1 MENNERAYKDEL
13 VQKISDLFLT
23 FGLRSTSMDD
33 IANHLKISKKTLY
46 QYFGNKDDVV
56 EQVMLFR
63 IYDKRGRSEL
73 GETERQNPI
82 AVIGYVKR
90 FVINM
95 LDTRIPA
102 NDFDMKKYHPA
113 VYAKVKAA
121 HEKLTKDF
129 LSSLLDQGIKAGYFR
144 PDIDRDLQIYLL
156 NTPLQ
161 YLGDPELGINLPY
174 PIPMVVCT
182 ILDNFMRAIA
192 TEKGLR
198 EIEKYEAE
206 QKTITTKTINL

>member
-1 MENNERAYKDEL
+1 MNMENNERAYKDEL

-144 PDIDRDLQIYLL
+144 PDIDRDFDQNKEQIKKLIASELMKRYYYQRGELINSLQNDPVLDKALEVLTDEALYRKTLS
-156 NTPLQ
+156 TP
-161 YLGDPELGINLPY
+161 E
-174 PIPMVVCT
+174 
-182 ILDNFMRAIA
+182 
-192 TEKGLR
+192 
-198 EIEKYEAE
+198 E
-206 QKTITTKTINL
+206 QS